1 MIYLRGLRLKESRP
15 IPERFPFTLGIFH
28 DLAIEFSAPVTF
40 LVGENG
46 TGKSTLIEALAR
58 ATELPIV
65 GGERIEKDA
74 TLAYTKDLSAAFRLS
89 WTTRTRRG
97 FFLRAEDFFRFCR
110 GMQNLAAEM
119 DEDAAHFEKNLKGYG
134 LQLAR
139 GAVLGQKH
147 EIQKR
152 YGEALDGQSHGES
165 FLRLFQERFSPSG
178 LYLLD
183 EPETPL
189 SPLRQLTLLS
199 MLKEMT
205 QEHGSQF
212 IIATHSPILMAL
224 PQAEILCFDGGKIQ
238 KARYD
243 DLEHVTLT
251 RRFLENPE
259 RFLKHL

>member
-1 MIYLRGLRLKESRP
+1 MIYLRDLRFKESRSVP
-15 IPERFPFTLGIFH
+15 DRFPFTLGVFR
-28 DLAIEFSAPVTF
+28 DLQIEFTAPVTL

-46 TGKSTLIEALAR
+46 SGKSTLIEALAR
-58 ATELPIV
+58 ATELPVV
-65 GGERIEKDA
+65 GGESVAKDA
-74 TLAYTKDLSAAFRLS
+74 TFNYTKDLAAAFRLS
-89 WTTRTRRG
+89 WAKRTRRG

-110 GMQNLAAEM
+110 SMQSLAAEM
-119 DEDAAHFEKNLKGYG
+119 DESAADFEKNLKGYG
-134 LQLAR
+134 LSLAR

-165 FLRLFQERFSPSG
+165 FLRLFQERFSPAG

-205 QEHGSQF
+205 TEHASQF

-224 PQAEILCFDGGKIQ
+224 PQAEILSFDGGKIQ
-238 KARYD
+238 RAKYD

-259 RFLKHL
+259 QFLKHL